1 MGKLN
6 IILTA
11 ALIALCAAGTE
22 AHEKK
27 KVSVPGQAIA
37 AKHDGATHIAMTTGE
52 GSGNTIAQS
61 MENSEDGMTLILLFG
76 ALTAISLTV
85 TACFSFFRLP
95 SGWMKWHKMS
105 AYITLVLMLVH
116 GSLALYG
123 HFFG

>member
-1 MGKLN
+1 MSKLN

-27 KVSVPGQAIA
+27 KVLVPGQAIA

-52 GSGNTIAQS
+52 GSGDAGAQS
-61 MENSEDGMTLILLFG
+61 MENSEDGMALILLFG
-76 ALTAISLTV
+76 ALTAISLMV
-85 TACFSFFRLP
+85 TAFFSIFRVP
-95 SGWMKWHKMS
+95 VGWMKWHKMS
-105 AYITLVLMLVH
+105 AYITLGFMLVH
-116 GSLALYG
+116 GSLAIYG